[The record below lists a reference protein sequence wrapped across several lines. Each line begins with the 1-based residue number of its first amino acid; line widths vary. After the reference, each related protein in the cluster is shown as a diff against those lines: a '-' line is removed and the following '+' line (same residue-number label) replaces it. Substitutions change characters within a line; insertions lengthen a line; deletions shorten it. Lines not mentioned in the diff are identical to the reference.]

1 MPPYSTSFT
10 SRGED
15 EGGWGTNPDF
25 GRSRSGPR
33 DQQFQN
39 NEVRPRPYTR
49 SGQGEEEATRGQN
62 PFTYDLWRKERYER
76 EMCNSLLASRIR
88 PGPEGTQ
95 ETRIRSQDTKDQQS
109 LADIPAFVSEQD
121 VPNNQLP
128 HLERDSAPSGGS
140 KDGESS
146 QKKTHDKN
154 HDKNHE
160 EAYEEAHE
168 EAHKEAHEESHEKS
182 HEKNHEQQTSNPPE
196 AVVSNPPPSTRAAIA
211 TGCRCPIDLECEA
224 RDDHLLDCRTLV
236 MEWKQWKEKHAR
248 ENISVPPIDVP
259 PEQEPFATAAEV
271 SSIIELLDDVQQQ
284 QRMSVPLRDTF
295 GKIEEWI
302 RRMKSN
308 SVTEAILAACPVVE
322 HLSKFLSFG
331 NRLVLRQKEM
341 PQHMIE
347 DLTIIQRKWS
357 SGDLS
362 VLARRGLRLGRGGQY
377 SVDPAWRLARTDNYL
392 GHGYLVNGQT
402 WHYRAE
408 MNRDGA
414 HGPNVGGIA
423 GTAKE
428 GARSIVM
435 GSHDAAKNEYADVD
449 NGNEIWY
456 MGTALPRQEGDNEA
470 TNLKDEPDN
479 RRRQR
484 VTRNSKGQGP
494 TVPTQALITSYR
506 TRNPVRV
513 FRSFRL
519 AETVPMR
526 PPRGFRYDG
535 LYEVVDFELCKI
547 ERQIYRFKLVRLQTG
562 QGPLRESLPPPAPER
577 RERKRKREA

>member
-15 EGGWGTNPDF
+15 DGEWGTNPDF
-25 GRSRSGPR
+25 GRIRSGPR

-39 NEVRPRPYTR
+39 NEVRPRPYTK

-88 PGPEGTQ
+88 PGAEDTQ
-95 ETRIRSQDTKDQQS
+95 ETRTKSQDTEDQQP
-109 LADIPAFVSEQD
+109 LAAIPLFVPEQD
-121 VPNNQLP
+121 FPNNQLP
-128 HLERDSAPSGGS
+128 HLEKVSAPSGGS
-140 KDGESS
+140 KNGKSTHE
-146 QKKTHDKN
+146 KTH
-154 HDKNHE
+154 
-160 EAYEEAHE
+160 
-168 EAHKEAHEESHEKS
+168 EK
-182 HEKNHEQQTSNPPE
+182 QTSNMPE
-196 AVVSNPPPSTRAAIA
+196 AVVTNSPPSTGATIA
-211 TGCRCPIDLECEA
+211 TGCRCPIDVECEA
-224 RDDHLLDCRTLV
+224 RDDSLLDCRTLV
-236 MEWKQWKEKHAR
+236 MEWKRWKEKRAVESHP
-248 ENISVPPIDVP
+248 VPPIDVP

-271 SSIIELLDDVQQQ
+271 SSTIELLDDVQQQ
-284 QRMSVPLRDTF
+284 QRMSMPLRDTF

-357 SGDLS
+357 SGDFS
-362 VLARRGLRLGRGGQY
+362 VLARRGLRQGRGGRF
-377 SVDPAWRLARTDNYL
+377 SVDPAWRLARTDDYL
-392 GHGYLVNGQT
+392 GHGHLVNGQT

-435 GSHDAAKNEYADVD
+435 GSHDAGNNNEYADVD

-456 MGTALPRQEGDNEA
+456 MGTALPRQEGDNEP

-519 AETVPMR
+519 AEAVPMR

-577 RERKRKREA
+577 RERKRKRRE